1 MVAEPESVP
10 AVRRFVDDVLT
21 EWGRR
26 NLAEDV
32 GLSVTE
38 LATNA
43 TLHSRAA
50 HFDVELHG
58 DAEAIRLAVVDTG
71 ATAAQAIASRTSSP
85 SVADED
91 LAWESMTGRGLF
103 IVSALATRWGIEDLP
118 GGTRI
123 WAEFSTRGSDYE
135 PREPIVDSRCDR
147 VATAPAGATTV
158 IRLLGCPAALL
169 LAHDDNLADIARELR
184 LFGASHAERSA
195 VAAAEEI
202 VEVVRAS
209 AISWDAARLQA
220 QQSLAEGRDTVDIAI
235 AVSDAEQLPGRI
247 AALRRAVGMA
257 ESMSEKGLLIT
268 MAAPAPVQ
276 EWRDWV
282 EAEMLQQ
289 TASARTPVPF
299 ADFRG

>member
-21 EWGRR
+21 EWGHHD
-26 NLAEDV
+26 LAEDV

-43 TLHSRAA
+43 MLHSRAA

-58 DAEAIRLAVVDTG
+58 DAEAVRLAV
-71 ATAAQAIASRTSSP
+71 R
-85 SVADED
+85 
-91 LAWESMTGRGLF
+91 
-103 IVSALATRWGIEDLP
+103 
-118 GGTRI
+118 
-123 WAEFSTRGSDYE
+123 
-135 PREPIVDSRCDR
+135 
-147 VATAPAGATTV
+147 
-158 IRLLGCPAALL
+158 PAALL

-184 LFGASHAERSA
+184 LFGASHAERTA

-220 QQSLAEGRDTVDIAI
+220 KQSLAEGRDTVDIAI
-235 AVSDAEQLPGRI
+235 AVSDAEELPGRI

>member
-1 MVAEPESVP
+1 MVPGLVGFPDSSTGIVGWRRAPTARGRSGHTDQLRHNASVSSRGARQAVSTRVRMVAEPESVP

-26 NLAEDV
+26 DLVEDV

-58 DAEAIRLAVVDTG
+58 DPDAVRLAVVDTG
-71 ATAAQAIASRTSSP
+71 ATRARAIASRTSLP
-85 SVADED
+85 SFADED

-123 WAEFSTRGSDYE
+123 WADFSTRGSDYQ
-135 PREPIVDSRCDR
+135 PQDPVVDSRCEE
-147 VATAPAGATTV
+147 AAAAPARPTTV
-158 IRLLGCPAALL
+158 IRLLGCPSALL
-169 LAHDDNLADIARELR
+169 LT
-184 LFGASHAERSA
+184 A

-202 VEVVRAS
+202 VEVVRS
-209 AISWDAARLQA
+209 
-220 QQSLAEGRDTVDIAI
+220 
-235 AVSDAEQLPGRI
+235 
-247 AALRRAVGMA
+247 
-257 ESMSEKGLLIT
+257 LLIT

-276 EWRDWV
+276 EWRDCV
-282 EAEMLQQ
+282 EAKMLQQ

-299 ADFRG
+299 GDFRG